1 MRVAKLADLG
11 IGDRDRRVL
20 RSGLPIRFLRCGA
33 FHPPPT
39 AIPPPS
45 FPIVK
50 NHLPAPGSTPHRSPG
65 QVRPARPRPFRLAL
79 AGMAACLAFSFP
91 VAAQQSAAD
100 LAQIARTAIETADTE
115 AIFQKAD
122 LGKKY
127 ATALEGLEKKFR
139 SEGDLDAVL
148 RVREER
154 EEVLKSGTTS
164 SHTDKALVDLR
175 AKYTSALAVIDQAQ
189 SAAHTKA
196 MDQFRASLRGSESAL
211 VKDGKVEE
219 AVALRQEGALLL
231 EELDGLAKTAQA
243 PAAADAEWQED
254 PRSRQRTDRKELPEI
269 EIPSERPEEFDK
281 AFLQKDR
288 WLDSLTVPQAR
299 QRVRENVVIGDR
311 GKQAWPLV
319 VVAPGSHWA
328 GAGNTNIELSAGKIV
343 AEAGR
348 FEKLIFLADLEC
360 QYFFTRSIFDDC
372 RFDKGGVWYGSEQA
386 GKFYFKEC
394 LVRGSFSGNSINV
407 VDHGFR
413 AERTVFE
420 NVKFPNMLFRDKQP
434 ASYLNHRWLRLVH
447 CRFVGCTLPLSF
459 LYLTHECLFE
469 NCTFIDDPKPAKPGE
484 EQVLKPIHL
493 VIYVK
498 DCRSRLGRLPENV
511 TLEERPATD
520 YKGPAI
526 PTAAELAK

>member
-1 MRVAKLADLG
+1 
-11 IGDRDRRVL
+11 
-20 RSGLPIRFLRCGA
+20 
-33 FHPPPT
+33 
-39 AIPPPS
+39 
-45 FPIVK
+45 
-50 NHLPAPGSTPHRSPG
+50 
-65 QVRPARPRPFRLAL
+65 
-79 AGMAACLAFSFP
+79 MAASLAFSFH
-91 VAAQQSAAD
+91 VAAQHSAAD
-100 LAQIARTAIETADTE
+100 LAQTARTAIETADTE

-154 EEVLKSGTTS
+154 EEVLKSGTTTA
-164 SHTDKALVDLR
+164 HTDKALVDLR
-175 AKYTSALAVIDQAQ
+175 AKYTSALAAIDQAQ

-196 MDQFRASLRGSESAL
+196 MEQFRASLRGSESAL

-243 PAAADAEWQED
+243 PAANTAAANADWQED
-254 PRSRQRTDRKELPEI
+254 PRSRQRTDLKELPEM

-288 WLDSLTVPQAR
+288 WLESITVPQVR

-328 GAGNTNIELSAGKIV
+328 GAGNTTIELSAGKIV
-343 AEAGR
+343 AETGR
-348 FEKLIFLADLEC
+348 FEKLIFLADLDC
-360 QYFFTRSIFDDC
+360 QYFFTRCIFDDC
-372 RFDKGGVWYGSEQA
+372 RFDKGGIWYGFEQA

-394 LVRGSFSGNSINV
+394 LVRGAFSGNSINV

-434 ASYLNHRWLRLVH
+434 ADYLNHRWLRLVH

-459 LYLTHECLFE
+459 LSLTHECLFE

-484 EQVLKPIHL
+484 EKVLKPIHL

-511 TLEERPATD
+511 TLEERPASD
-520 YKGPAI
+520 YQGPAI